1 MASFNFLEIAQNVV
15 GTKQPLPEG
24 AAGVVFGV
32 KRYLSVNRKLLSSVA
47 EVDRYWTTLGPE
59 RFYDLMRFVLPY
71 ERFIGR
77 GLGKVDIKKLELN
90 EKLRRMIC
98 RHFKICVREI
108 PIFLDIWRNGGR
120 SMNDLLRIFGFQA
133 DAKTKRKTKKKRK
146 AAKKKA
152 KKR

>member
-1 MASFNFLEIAQNVV
+1 VASFNFLEIAQNVV
-15 GTKQPLPEG
+15 GTKCPLPEG
-24 AAGVVFGV
+24 AAGVVFGI
-32 KRYLSVNRKLLSSVA
+32 KRYLSVNSRLLPGVA

-90 EKLRRMIC
+90 EKLRRRIC
-98 RHFKICVREI
+98 QHFKISVREL
-108 PIFLDIWRNGGR
+108 PIFMDIWRNEGR
-120 SMNDLLRIFGFQA
+120 SMNDLLRIFGFQS

-146 AAKKKA
+146 AKKK
-152 KKR
+152 RRV